1 VESPWSQMAVEEGK
15 GMVVEVKSDLYTTL
29 VANHIHYATSDV
41 GGALVGQVEMVP
53 ILHIRDQSKFPHVN
67 VFYLHELR
75 SPSSNRTSHISV
87 HLSNELLFV
96 APRAFLQTQDDNIII
111 VVLLKE
117 VLERNLDFLPGH
129 VPSNSEYFNIFTSYF
144 R

>member
-75 SPSSNRTSHISV
+75 RPSSNGTSHISV

-129 VPSNSEYFNIFTSYF
+129 VPSNSEYFNIFISYF